1 MKRAGVTL
9 VVLLCLFLGA
19 DFLLRAAAEN
29 AAAKL
34 IDERIPVR
42 VEPDV
47 GLGKFPF
54 LMSVVTGKFDEVTID
69 IPKAAE
75 GGLVVEDIHLT
86 LEDVELEA
94 LEVLAGRGNL
104 RAESLRG
111 EGIVSERTVND
122 LIAEQA
128 PGIAVNIQDG
138 RVNVSRDGIEVPA
151 NAVIAANRILIGA
164 GEVLAPL
171 EIPLPAL
178 LEGVQFTT
186 LRAESGRLVLGVIGS
201 QIRVRS

>member
-9 VVLLCLFLGA
+9 VVLLCLFLAA
-19 DFLLRAAAEN
+19 DFMLRAAAEN

-34 IDERIPVR
+34 IEEKIPREVD
-42 VEPDV
+42 PDV

-54 LMSVVTGKFDEVTID
+54 LMSVVTGRFDEVTID
-69 IPKAAE
+69 IPEAAE

-86 LEDVELEA
+86 LEDVQLEA
-94 LEVLAGRGNL
+94 LEVLGGRGNL

-111 EGIVSERTVND
+111 EGIVSERTVNE
-122 LIAEQA
+122 LIAEQS

-171 EIPLPAL
+171 EIPLPVL
-178 LEGVQFTT
+178 LEGVRFSS
-186 LRAESGRLVLGVIGS
+186 LRAERGQLVLGVIGS
-201 QIRVRS
+201 QIRVRA